1 MPKQARQWGL
11 VMSLALA
18 MVLIC
23 AQGAL
28 AVGPYSHLR
37 FAKELWPQAAPLMG
51 LDPQQTGLLPALYA
65 GALATD
71 APYYPGAE
79 SRLATLVHVVKPWE
93 FCRALIDLADTPQD
107 KAFALGWVSHA
118 LLDERTHSQL
128 VNRLAGGV
136 YNNDRLLHKQIEWG
150 LECWLLVQPENAWL
164 WSPPVDVHAGLG
176 LWARALQKVYGGTV
190 PESMLLQAQEAQMKE
205 VARLPYVWWWS
216 GRLEREGHGLVNAL
230 GWAIGGTLR
239 PAYVAYLTWRDQ
251 DLNVRAVLCP
261 RKPHAPDTSD
271 LLSLMQKEQVR
282 LQAVLVAGDWPTGG
296 LDADPSCV
304 DDACPD
310 GREALEWLRNPGTKV
325 GEPDRID

>member
-37 FAKELWPQAAPLMG
+37 FAKELWPQAAPLVG

-107 KAFALGWVSHA
+107 KAFALGWISHA
-118 LLDERTHSQL
+118 LLDEHTHSQL

-176 LWARALQKVYGGTV
+176 LWARAMQKVYGSTV

-216 GRLEREGHGLVNAL
+216 GRLEREGHGVVNAL

-251 DLNVRAVLCP
+251 DLNVRAVLSP
-261 RKPHAPDTSD
+261 RKPHAQDTSD

-304 DDACPD
+304 DDACQD
-310 GREALEWLRNPGTKV
+310 GREALEWLRSPGPK
-325 GEPDRID
+325 GGGPDRID